1 MHLVPYVCAVRVSVI
16 VTTYNQPAQLEKV
29 LWGYANQRNADFE
42 LIVADDG
49 SDPATTEVVDS
60 VALAGK
66 LDVIHVWHEHRGFR
80 KTEILNRAIVA
91 ASSEY
96 LVFSDGDCI
105 PRDDFVATHARL
117 ARPGSFL
124 SGGYL
129 KLSREVSAQITV
141 ASVRSGDATSPA
153 WLRERGWRP
162 GKRALRLL
170 RARPLALL
178 LDSITPTRRTWNGH
192 NSSAWK
198 SAIIEANGFDIDM
211 GYGGL
216 DRALGERLINA
227 GVRGRQIRHRAPC
240 LHLHHERPYADPVR
254 WKRNHEVRHRIRRGR
269 EIRAVF
275 GIAEMGIDDSLLT
288 RMPGQLL
295 GPDRGAALAR

>member
-1 MHLVPYVCAVRVSVI
+1 MRASVI
-16 VTTYNQPAQLEKV
+16 LTTYNQPAQLEKV
-29 LWGYANQRNADFE
+29 LWGYVTQRGADFE

-49 SDPATTEVVDS
+49 SGPETTEVIDR
-60 VALAGK
+60 VALAAG
-66 LDVIHVWHEHRGFR
+66 LDVIHIWHEHRGFR

-105 PRDDFVATHARL
+105 PRDDFVAAHVRL

-129 KLSREVSAQITV
+129 KLPREVSAQITV
-141 ASVRSGDATSPA
+141 ASVKSGDATRPE
-153 WLRERGWRP
+153 WLRERGWHP
-162 GKRALRLL
+162 GKRAFRLL
-170 RARPLALL
+170 RSERLALL
-178 LDSITPTRRTWNGH
+178 LDSVTPTRRTWNGH

-198 SAIIEANGFDIDM
+198 SAVIRANGFDLDM

-216 DRALGERLINA
+216 DRALGERLMNA
-227 GVRGRQIRHRAPC
+227 GVRGRQVRHRTPC

-254 WKRNHEVRHRIRRGR
+254 WKRNHDIRERIRRGG
-269 EIRAVF
+269 EIRAVS
-275 GIAEMGIDDSLLT
+275 GIVEMGIDPSLLT
-288 RMPGQLL
+288 RRPGQLL
-295 GPDRGAALAR
+295 GPDRGAVLSR

>member
-1 MHLVPYVCAVRVSVI
+1 MRVSVI
-16 VTTYNQPAQLEKV
+16 LTTYNQPVQLEKV
-29 LWGYANQRNADFE
+29 LWGYANQRDAEFE

-49 SDPATTEVVDS
+49 SGPETTEVIDR
-60 VALAGK
+60 VAPAAG
-66 LDVIHVWHEHRGFR
+66 LDLIHIWHEHRGFR

-91 ASSEY
+91 ATSDY

-129 KLSREVSAQITV
+129 KLSREVSSQITV
-141 ASVRSGDATSPA
+141 ASVRSGDATRHA
-153 WLRERGWRP
+153 WLRERGWHP

-170 RARPLALL
+170 RARRLALL
-178 LDSITPTRRTWNGH
+178 LDSITPTRRSWNGH

-198 SAIIEANGFDIDM
+198 SAIVRANGFDIDM

-227 GVRGRQIRHRAPC
+227 GVRGRQVRHRAPC

-254 WKRNHEVRHRIRRGR
+254 WKRNHEIRQRIRRGR
-269 EIRAVF
+269 ETRAVF
-275 GIAEMGIDDSLLT
+275 GIAEMSTDETLLT
-288 RMPGQLL
+288 RRPGQLL
-295 GPDRGAALAR
+295 GPDLGAVLAR